1 MGKPSGYTIH
11 LLRAGETA
19 WDADSRVVGGTDL
32 PMTDLGS
39 DSVIEAIRAFEPIYP
54 ISLVLTSEEETA
66 QRSAKLLIQ
75 SAETKLKSSESLN
88 NIGMGLWEGVLQ
100 SELEERCPSAYN
112 QWKEAPERITP
123 PEGESLFDAQDRLVS
138 TIIKLITKTKGDHPS
153 IALVLRPWAWAIVRC
168 WLNEQKICQIWDQ
181 LDEQTCVETF
191 ELTKSQVE
199 SYQRRS
205 KAGV

>member
-1 MGKPSGYTIH
+1 MGKPSGYTIY
-11 LLRAGETA
+11 LLRAGETS
-19 WDADSRVVGGTDL
+19 WDAESRVVGETDL

-39 DSVIEAIRAFEPIYP
+39 DSVIEAIRTFEPQHP

-66 QRSAKLLIQ
+66 RRSAKLLIQ

-112 QWKEAPERITP
+112 QWKDAPERITP
-123 PEGESLFDAQDRLVS
+123 PEGESLFEAQDRLIGS
-138 TIIKLITKTKGDHPS
+138 ILKLISKTKGDHPS

-168 WLNEQKICQIWDQ
+168 WLNEQKICEIWDQ
-181 LDEQTCVETF
+181 LDEQTCVESF